1 MPYRIKMLSGEG
13 WRSWLLGISLFLP
26 ILVGLLP
33 IPASASPANSFL
45 DPLEE
50 GAPALPTIPSLPLLP
65 VLMPSRLDLLPDLGD
80 PLPPILSAPDSASS
94 PAAESAGESTPAV
107 EEAASSPTAEAT
119 AEPTATDGSAAA
131 VQESSVQAAEGCPS
145 VSIGLEVLVIAV
157 QPTDSQT
164 TLPAIQQSLEFQGTP
179 YSVFVAS
186 PRPSDPAADRLANLL
201 SLECEGFY
209 QAIILGNGQ
218 AAYADPTAGWQSA
231 LTDAEWRTLWE
242 YERDFGVR
250 QATWYTYPT
259 AEYGFQPPTGGFDT
273 TANPIQASFTGPGR
287 TTFSYANTANPV
299 TIKNAWA
306 YQAKPLDGNTSSLLL
321 DSDGN
326 ALGAI
331 KTYPDGTQNLALTFD
346 SNPFVQH
353 QLVLAY
359 GVINWVT
366 GGLFLGERH
375 IFLSP
380 QVDDVFLD
388 AHIWEEGTAC
398 GADTEQNNAFY
409 RMTADD
415 LQAVIDWQ
423 TARRGQPTTAAFRFD
438 FAFNGEGTTGIYNP
452 DTLTPMAVEHQA
464 LFKWINHTFTHANL
478 DEVSYA
484 EAYDEFEQNN
494 QTAQQLGLST
504 YTRHNLVTP
513 DVSGL
518 ENPAAMQAAFD
529 TGVRNVV
536 TDASRTGYDNP
547 APNVGIYNP
556 HQSSIL
562 MIPRHANN
570 LFYNVTNP
578 AQWTEEYNC
587 IYRAFWGRDL
597 AYDEI
602 LENESAVLLRFMLI
616 GDMDPLM
623 FHETNLRAYDG
634 SRTLLSDLLDRALG
648 KYDAL
653 FSLPVLSPTMNNLAV
668 RMAQRMAYRSA
679 AVSATLIRGEQIT
692 IRAQAAALVPVTGL
706 DLAGAESYGG
716 QPIAHIDVGAGETV
730 VIPLRPQAGDDS
742 YTVAEGSTLTV
753 PAPGVLANDSDPQGD
768 PLTASLLTGPTHGT
782 LTLRS
787 DGSFDYAHDG
797 SETVSDSFVYE
808 ARDSGGA
815 ASNPSTV
822 TITVTPVNDAPLAVD
837 DAYSMSQLDLVL
849 VVPTP
854 GVLANDTDAE
864 GDPLTASLVSGP
876 SRGTVLLESDGSFI
890 YTPLPGL
897 TTFTDS
903 FTYLAHDGAAE
914 SNAATVSIT
923 VNVPVELSLDPTAS
937 PTAIPSPTSP
947 PPSVTPPPATAT
959 TVPTAVPSATDTP
972 VPSPTSPPSTPTATD
987 TPVPSPTS
995 PPSTPTPANTSPAV
1009 LNDAYTMNR
1018 TQASLII
1025 PAPGVL
1031 ANDSDAEGDTL
1042 TASLVGGPSR
1052 GTVVL
1057 QPDGSFVYT
1066 PLPSLT
1072 GFSDT
1077 FTYLARD
1084 GSAESNI
1091 ATVTIRVD

>member
-1 MPYRIKMLSGEG
+1 MRHRTEVRPGEM
-13 WRSWLLGISLFLP
+13 WRSWLLGVSLFLS

-33 IPASASPANSFL
+33 IPAGASPSNSFL

-50 GAPALPTIPSLPLLP
+50 GAPTLPTIPSLPLLP
-65 VLMPSRLDLLPDLGD
+65 VLMPSRFDLLPDLGD

-94 PAAESAGESTPAV
+94 PADEV
-107 EEAASSPTAEAT
+107 AASSPTPEATVEAT
-119 AEPTATDGSAAA
+119 AADGGEAG
-131 VQESSVQAAEGCPS
+131 VQQSSVQAVEGCPS

-164 TLPAIQQSLEFQGTP
+164 TLPAIQQALEFQGTP

-201 SLECEGFY
+201 SFECEGFY

-218 AAYADPTAGWQSA
+218 AAYADPAAGWQSA
-231 LTDAEWRTLWE
+231 LTDAEWRSLWE

-273 TANPIQASFTGPGR
+273 TVNPIQASFTGPGR
-287 TTFSYANTANPV
+287 TTFSYANTAKPV
-299 TIKNAWA
+299 TIRNAWA

-321 DSDGN
+321 DGDGN
-326 ALGAI
+326 ALAAI

-359 GVINWVT
+359 GVIHWVT

-380 QVDDVFLD
+380 QVDDIFLD

-398 GADTEQNNAFY
+398 GTDTEQNNALY

-423 TARRGQPTTAAFRFD
+423 TARRSRPTTSAFRFD
-438 FAFNGEGTTGIYNP
+438 FAFNGEGTTGIYDP
-452 DTLTPMAVEHQA
+452 DTLTPMAVDRQT

-484 EAYDEFEQNN
+484 EAFDEIDRNS

-504 YTRHNLVTP
+504 FTRRNLVTP

-529 TGVRNVV
+529 AGVRNVV

-556 HQSSIL
+556 HQPSIL

-587 IYRAFWGRDL
+587 IYRTFWGRDL

-634 SRTLLSDLLDRALG
+634 SRTLLSDLLDRLLD
-648 KYDAL
+648 KYNAL

-692 IRAQAAALVPVTGL
+692 IRANGAALVPLTGL
-706 DLAGAESYGG
+706 SLAGAENYGG
-716 QPIAHIDVGAGETV
+716 QAIAHVDVGAGETV
-730 VIPLRPQAGDDS
+730 VIHLRPQAGADS
-742 YTVAEGSTLTV
+742 YTVAEGNTLTV
-753 PAPGVLANDSDPQGD
+753 SAPGVLANDSDAQGD
-768 PLTASLLTGPTHGT
+768 PLAASLVTGPTHGT
-782 LTLRS
+782 LTLQS
-787 DGSFDYAHDG
+787 DGSFIYTHDG
-797 SETVSDSFVYE
+797 SETVSDTFVYE

-815 ASNPSTV
+815 SDPSTV
-822 TITVTPVNDAPLAVD
+822 RITVTPVNDAPLAAD
-837 DAYSMSQLDLVL
+837 DAYSMGALDLVL
-849 VVPTP
+849 VV
-854 GVLANDTDAE
+854 
-864 GDPLTASLVSGP
+864 
-876 SRGTVLLESDGSFI
+876 
-890 YTPLPGL
+890 
-897 TTFTDS
+897 
-903 FTYLAHDGAAE
+903 
-914 SNAATVSIT
+914 
-923 VNVPVELSLDPTAS
+923 
-937 PTAIPSPTSP
+937 
-947 PPSVTPPPATAT
+947 
-959 TVPTAVPSATDTP
+959 
-972 VPSPTSPPSTPTATD
+972 
-987 TPVPSPTS
+987 
-995 PPSTPTPANTSPAV
+995 
-1009 LNDAYTMNR
+1009 
-1018 TQASLII
+1018 

-1031 ANDSDAEGDTL
+1031 ANDSDAEGDPL
-1042 TASLVGGPSR
+1042 TASLARGPSR
-1052 GTVVL
+1052 GTVILQPDGSFVYTAVPALEDFTDTFTYRAHDGAADSEEATVSISVAAANPLANPSPTPSPAPTLTPTSSPPPPSTPTPTETEANRPALTPTPTSSPPPPSTPTPTSTPANSAPLARDDGYSMSRTDPALAIAAPGVLGNDSDADGDALTVTLVSGPSRGTVIL

-1077 FTYLARD
+1077 FTYRARD